1 MLLWEQI
8 SVQELYRGG
17 ADGKKKQED
26 LKDSEDIENKS
37 LMIHLIAGVWMKEKL
52 QGSFLSLCIVQLG
65 HSTHGDR

>member
-1 MLLWEQI
+1 MCKSYI
-8 SVQELYRGG
+8 GVVQMG
-17 ADGKKKQED
+17 KKQED

>member
-1 MLLWEQI
+1 M
-8 SVQELYRGG
+8 QELYSGG
-17 ADGKKKQED
+17 ADGKKQED

-52 QGSFLSLCIVQLG
+52 QSSFLGLCTVQLG